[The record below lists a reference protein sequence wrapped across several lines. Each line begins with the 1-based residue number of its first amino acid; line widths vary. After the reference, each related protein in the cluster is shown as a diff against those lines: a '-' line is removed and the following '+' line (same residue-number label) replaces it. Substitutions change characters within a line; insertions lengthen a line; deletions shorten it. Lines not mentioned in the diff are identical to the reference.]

1 MTDQKKLVRKQRFS
15 LRQNKKRGKYSS
27 DVNDLQSTSSTAF
40 PVSKGKEILVD
51 EHIYSYPI
59 SMPQSFSRDNR
70 ISNHLT
76 HDENEDVDMLATDEF
91 GSRKLYNEG
100 DPIYECQYCGTYF
113 WYAER
118 IDKKCKK
125 KRLVFTL
132 CCGHGKIKLPNPKD
146 PPTVLKELLFGSGE
160 KSNHFRE
167 NIRTY
172 NSMFSFTSM
181 GGKIDAS
188 VNQTKGPRTF
198 RLSGQNYH
206 KIGSL
211 LPNEG
216 STPKFAQLYIYDTEN
231 EVTNR
236 MNVIR
241 LNQRNLRTHLYK
253 GLQEAVLHGDTEP
266 SSQGQRIIL
275 SSTFTGGT
283 RYMLQNYQDA
293 MAICKWAGYPDLFIT
308 FTCNPKWPEIKR
320 FVHSRGLHPED
331 RPDIITRVFK
341 IKLDHLIKDLRDNK
355 VFGEVKADSKVVD
368 EIKMYCDCRYI
379 SSCEAAWRI
388 FKFPIHHREP
398 SVERLSFHLPDNQN
412 VIFSDDDPIDVV
424 INKPT
429 VKESMFLRWL
439 EANKEFPEARH
450 LTYAE
455 FPLKFV
461 WKQQSKRWEKR
472 KTSAFS
478 IGRIFFV
485 PPGSGEQYYLRLLLN
500 VVKGPTSYEEIR
512 RINDIY
518 HETFRD
524 ACYALGLLD
533 DDKEFV
539 DAIVEAS
546 QWGMPSY
553 LRQLFAMLLISNSMS
568 RPEIVW
574 QSTWHLLSEDIVFE
588 ERRILDNPEVYLS
601 EADLKNRCLQKIET
615 FLKGCGRS
623 FQDFSTMPLPVYN
636 EDEVDYSNRLIRDE
650 MRYNKGALTDE
661 HQELLQNLTDE
672 QKAVYKK
679 IMSAVITNS
688 GGFFFLYGFGGTG
701 KTFIWRT
708 LSAAIRSKGDIVLT
722 VASSG
727 IASLLLPGGR
737 TSHSRFVI
745 PLNINEDSTCNIKQ
759 GTPLANL
766 IVKAKLIIW
775 DEAPMMHKYC
785 FEALDKTLRDIISYK
800 DASKA
805 ELPFGGKTVVLGGD
819 FRQILPVIPKGTR
832 QDIVNAT
839 ANSSYLWPQC
849 QLLTLTK
856 NMRLQSNANDTHLE
870 ELRDFSNWIL
880 KVGDGSI
887 GSSIDGID
895 KISSLAN
902 CNDPEYLQQ
911 RAILAPTLDMVES
924 INQYMITLNHNPEKS
939 YLSSDK
945 ICRSDHTY
953 SALEHVHTPEFLNNI
968 KCSGVPNHSIT
979 LKVGVP
985 VMLLRNIDQSAGL
998 CNGTRLIV
1006 TKLGNQVIEA
1016 KVLSGQMVG
1025 RKVFIPRMTLTP
1037 SDYRIP
1043 FKFQRRQFPITVS
1056 FAMTINKSQGQ
1067 SLSHVG
1073 LFLKK
1078 PVFTHG
1084 QLYVALSRVTNRK
1097 GLKILTYDE
1106 DGQISNEATNVS
1118 LIM

>member
-1 MTDQKKLVRKQRFS
+1 
-15 LRQNKKRGKYSS
+15 
-27 DVNDLQSTSSTAF
+27 
-40 PVSKGKEILVD
+40 
-51 EHIYSYPI
+51 
-59 SMPQSFSRDNR
+59 
-70 ISNHLT
+70 
-76 HDENEDVDMLATDEF
+76 
-91 GSRKLYNEG
+91 
-100 DPIYECQYCGTYF
+100 
-113 WYAER
+113 
-118 IDKKCKK
+118 
-125 KRLVFTL
+125 
-132 CCGHGKIKLPNPKD
+132 
-146 PPTVLKELLFGSGE
+146 
-160 KSNHFRE
+160 
-167 NIRTY
+167 
-172 NSMFSFTSM
+172 
-181 GGKIDAS
+181 
-188 VNQTKGPRTF
+188 
-198 RLSGQNYH
+198 
-206 KIGSL
+206 
-211 LPNEG
+211 
-216 STPKFAQLYIYDTEN
+216 
-231 EVTNR
+231 
-236 MNVIR
+236 
-241 LNQRNLRTHLYK
+241 
-253 GLQEAVLHGDTEP
+253 
-266 SSQGQRIIL
+266 
-275 SSTFTGGT
+275 
-283 RYMLQNYQDA
+283 
-293 MAICKWAGYPDLFIT
+293 
-308 FTCNPKWPEIKR
+308 
-320 FVHSRGLHPED
+320 
-331 RPDIITRVFK
+331 
-341 IKLDHLIKDLRDNK
+341 
-355 VFGEVKADSKVVD
+355 
-368 EIKMYCDCRYI
+368 
-379 SSCEAAWRI
+379 
-388 FKFPIHHREP
+388 
-398 SVERLSFHLPDNQN
+398 
-412 VIFSDDDPIDVV
+412 
-424 INKPT
+424 
-429 VKESMFLRWL
+429 
-439 EANKEFPEARH
+439 
-450 LTYAE
+450 
-455 FPLKFV
+455 
-461 WKQQSKRWEKR
+461 
-472 KTSAFS
+472 
-478 IGRIFFV
+478 
-485 PPGSGEQYYLRLLLN
+485 
-500 VVKGPTSYEEIR
+500 
-512 RINDIY
+512 
-518 HETFRD
+518 
-524 ACYALGLLD
+524 
-533 DDKEFV
+533 
-539 DAIVEAS
+539 
-546 QWGMPSY
+546 
-553 LRQLFAMLLISNSMS
+553 
-568 RPEIVW
+568 
-574 QSTWHLLSEDIVFE
+574 
-588 ERRILDNPEVYLS
+588 
-601 EADLKNRCLQKIET
+601 LKNHCLQKIET

-650 MRYNKGALTDE
+650 MCYNKGALTDE

-839 ANSSYLWPQC
+839 VNSSYLWPQC

-895 KISSLAN
+895 KVLIPYDLLINEYTDPIASIVESIYPDFITN

-1084 QLYVALSRVTNRK
+1084 HLYVALSRVTNRK

-1106 DGQISNEATNVS
+1106 DGKISNEATNVVYKEVFQN
-1118 LIM
+1118 LI